1 MKSHTRALPS
11 LTDWPENWQMHH
23 QSSSNDGKIVQMSI
37 EQQSADLKHQSKSI
51 PDMWS
56 QYSEQQNLDD
66 ILQEGKLPG
75 KCYDMN
81 AFSYY

>member
-1 MKSHTRALPS
+1 
-11 LTDWPENWQMHH
+11 
-23 QSSSNDGKIVQMSI
+23 MSI

-56 QYSEQQNLDD
+56 QYSERQNLDD
-66 ILQEGKLPG
+66 IHQEGKLPG

-81 AFSYY
+81 VF